1 VCQPSGSDHAEL
13 LIIEPDGEEADRIDV
28 GGITGGPTWVDGE
41 TVVCAVAEPGEGTN
55 LWQINVTTH
64 EGKPIT
70 GGTEFDAHPNW
81 SEDQQAILFLRKL
94 TEESHTEGA
103 QIMTLQRT
111 SPSPGSSEYN
121 WNWDAEPQPQQF
133 SDDFAELRL
142 ASPTWSP
149 DGTEIT
155 FLGTDD
161 QDDRRL
167 YVVDTGSDT
176 PQEMASDS
184 DGVIEEPGPAA
195 WDSR

>member
-1 VCQPSGSDHAEL
+1 MP
-13 LIIEPDGEEADRIDV
+13 
-28 GGITGGPTWVDGE
+28 
-41 TVVCAVAEPGEGTN
+41 
-55 LWQINVTTH
+55 
-64 EGKPIT
+64 
-70 GGTEFDAHPNW
+70 
-81 SEDQQAILFLRKL
+81 
-94 TEESHTEGA
+94 
-103 QIMTLQRT
+103 

-121 WNWDAEPQPQQF
+121 WNWDAEPQQLQF
-133 SDDFAELRL
+133 SDEFAELRL

-161 QDDRRL
+161 QADRRL
-167 YVVDTGSDT
+167 YVVGTGSAT